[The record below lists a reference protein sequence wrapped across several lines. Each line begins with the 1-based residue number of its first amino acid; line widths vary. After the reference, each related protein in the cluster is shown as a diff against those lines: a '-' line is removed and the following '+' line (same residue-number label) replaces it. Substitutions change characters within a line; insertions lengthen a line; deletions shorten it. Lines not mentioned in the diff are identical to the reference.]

1 MPAFQYRGR
10 NRQGE
15 AVSGVVESPSSAAAA
30 EQLQG
35 SGVTPI
41 DIRPAPPVRADR
53 SSLPA
58 LLRPRPSLDD
68 LILFARQLYTVQR
81 TGIPILRG
89 MLTLIET
96 TRNPVLA
103 EALRDVRERLEAGR
117 DLSGALAR
125 HPGIFSN
132 LFVRIVQAGEQSG
145 QLDAALLQVSEH
157 LVLEKQT
164 RERIKSALRYPAIV
178 VLAIAIAVGVINL
191 LVIPAFARVFERFD
205 AELPL
210 PTRILIGTS
219 DFMVANW
226 PFLAAGL
233 AGGYFLLL
241 RYLRTPAG
249 RYQWD
254 RLKLRL
260 PVVGSII
267 LRITLSRVA
276 RSFAMASRSGVPII
290 QAMGVVGQ
298 ASDNRYVESRVEQ
311 VRESVERGESIS
323 RSAAQTGLF
332 PPLVL
337 QMMGIGEETG
347 TLDEMMEEVAGFYD
361 REVDY
366 DLKTLADTIEPILI
380 VAVGVMVLILA
391 LGVFLPMWD
400 LAATAGR

>member
-1 MPAFQYRGR
+1 M
-10 NRQGE
+10 
-15 AVSGVVESPSSAAAA
+15 
-30 EQLQG
+30 
-35 SGVTPI
+35 
-41 DIRPAPPVRADR
+41 
-53 SSLPA
+53 
-58 LLRPRPSLDD
+58 
-68 LILFARQLYTVQR
+68 
-81 TGIPILRG
+81 
-89 MLTLIET
+89 
-96 TRNPVLA
+96 
-103 EALRDVRERLEAGR
+103 
-117 DLSGALAR
+117 
-125 HPGIFSN
+125 
-132 LFVRIVQAGEQSG
+132 
-145 QLDAALLQVSEH
+145 
-157 LVLEKQT
+157 
-164 RERIKSALRYPAIV
+164 
-178 VLAIAIAVGVINL
+178 
-191 LVIPAFARVFERFD
+191 
-205 AELPL
+205 
-210 PTRILIGTS
+210 
-219 DFMVANW
+219 
-226 PFLAAGL
+226 
-233 AGGYFLLL
+233 
-241 RYLRTPAG
+241 
-249 RYQWD
+249 
-254 RLKLRL
+254 
-260 PVVGSII
+260 VGSII